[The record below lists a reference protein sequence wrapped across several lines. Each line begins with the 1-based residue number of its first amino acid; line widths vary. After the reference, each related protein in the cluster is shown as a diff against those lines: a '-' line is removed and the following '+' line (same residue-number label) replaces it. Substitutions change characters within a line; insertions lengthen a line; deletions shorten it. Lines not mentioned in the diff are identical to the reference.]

1 MGDKIQIAGFIGL
14 LIFGSSLDSAGWF
27 LGLVLVLISIFVME
41 IGYRLN
47 KLEER
52 RTRRNEKIQAINK
65 RRQNDL
71 VKEWVSSVRLYDTQR
86 RQQVHT
92 LHTEEQ

>member
-14 LIFGSSLDSAGWF
+14 LIFGSSLDSSGWA
-27 LGLVLVLISIFVME
+27 LGLILVVVSISVME
-41 IGYRLN
+41 IGYRVS

-52 RTRRNEKIQAINK
+52 RMKQHEKIQAINK
-65 RRQNDL
+65 RRKNDL
-71 VKEWVSSVRLYDTQR
+71 VKEWVSTCRLYDTQR

-92 LHTEEQ
+92 LHSER